1 MTDTLSNKVTW
12 THRLEQYFASTGEA
26 AYCLSILHKAAEQ
39 RYSRLTIWID
49 LPCIALGTLNGATS
63 IGSTSIFG
71 NNSNGPL
78 IVGAIA
84 LLTALL
90 NTIGTYFG
98 WARRAEGH
106 RISSLAYEKLYR
118 FLAIE
123 MSIPRDQRMSPSD
136 LLKMTKDTYDR
147 LKETSPLLPPEAIK
161 EFKARFDKPEYNDIS
176 KPSEA
181 NGIEKIVVFNQADM
195 ERRMSEMVVE
205 SRIMT
210 PIVIAG
216 PSGLI
221 RQQADGLPHHTVAP
235 ERTEDLSSQP
245 VANSPALSEP

>member
-1 MTDTLSNKVTW
+1 MADALSNNVTW
-12 THRLEQYFASTGEA
+12 THRLEEYFASTGEA

-63 IGSTSIFG
+63 IGSTSLFG
-71 NNSNGPL
+71 DHPAAPL
-78 IVGAIA
+78 VVGGIA

-98 WARRAEGH
+98 WSRRAEGH
-106 RISSLAYEKLYR
+106 RISNLQYEKLYR

-136 LLKMTKDTYDR
+136 LLKHTKDTYDR
-147 LKETSPLLPPEAIK
+147 LKETSPLLPPEAIAD
-161 EFKARFDKPEYNDIS
+161 FKRRFDKPEYSDIS

-195 ERRMSEMVVE
+195 ERRMSEMVVMRLPRA
-205 SRIMT
+205 S
-210 PIVIAG
+210 PVLGASAAA
-216 PSGLI
+216 PS
-221 RQQADGLPHHTVAP
+221 ALPPVMELANETDAP
-235 ERTEDLSSQP
+235 ERP
-245 VANSPALSEP
+245 

>member
-1 MTDTLSNKVTW
+1 MADALSNNVTW

-39 RYSRLTIWID
+39 RFSRLTIWID
-49 LPCIALGTLNGATS
+49 LPCIALSTLNGATS

-71 NNSNGPL
+71 NNSTAPL
-78 IVGAIA
+78 VVGGIA

-90 NTIGTYFG
+90 TTIGTYFG
-98 WARRAEGH
+98 WSRRAEGH
-106 RISSLAYEKLYR
+106 RISSLQYEKLYR

-136 LLKMTKDTYDR
+136 LLKHTKDTYDR
-147 LKETSPLLPPEAIK
+147 LKETSPLLPPEAIV
-161 EFKARFDKPEYNDIS
+161 EFKRRFDKPEYNDIS

-195 ERRMSEMVVE
+195 ERRMSEMVV
-205 SRIMT
+205 MGTPT
-210 PIVIAG
+210 PIA
-216 PSGLI
+216 
-221 RQQADGLPHHTVAP
+221 
-235 ERTEDLSSQP
+235 
-245 VANSPALSEP
+245 PALPQTPIRIQTAEAEEI